1 MLIIAV
7 QYAVNNFS
15 NNLLRQLCSSRIFL
29 YRNGSVICYQW
40 QNMYPKYNFR
50 VPGITQ
56 KMVEMQV
63 GQGFSL
69 FFAQTFAIFVDFSV
83 SPSNF
88 GVLHFEKSSNMAK
101 IWQQMMKSLLQ
112 LALNPFL
119 HGTTAYGYPQP
130 EFWVP
135 ICSQLCVF
143 FSSSINCT
151 TQKNLFAIFKVCF
164 YAFGLFI
171 YSTPPFET
179 LL

>member
-1 MLIIAV
+1 
-7 QYAVNNFS
+7 
-15 NNLLRQLCSSRIFL
+15 
-29 YRNGSVICYQW
+29 
-40 QNMYPKYNFR
+40 MYPKYNFR

-171 YSTPPFET
+171 YSTSPFET
-179 LL
+179 HSLLCSSLHNATFTYYSLPLL